1 VVPVQGTAAS
11 FFALGGARLSGVA
24 WVSGVGGF
32 LHVVLHCVLDKV
44 QDKRDRVG
52 AERWPRAPAVLPQW
66 LW

>member
-1 VVPVQGTAAS
+1 
-11 FFALGGARLSGVA
+11 LSGVA